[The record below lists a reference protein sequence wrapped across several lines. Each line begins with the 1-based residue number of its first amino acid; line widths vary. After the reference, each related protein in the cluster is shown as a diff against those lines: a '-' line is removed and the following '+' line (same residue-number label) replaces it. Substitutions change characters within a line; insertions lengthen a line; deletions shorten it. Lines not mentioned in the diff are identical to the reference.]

1 MNPEQPSTPP
11 TPPSQ
16 PGGWAPLPQQ
26 PQTPVVPSAFDS
38 QPAVGSAQALG
49 ESYLNEIS
57 TKEPVRVH
65 KFAMIGLIGGV
76 LVLLLVIAMIMMNS
90 GGPNL
95 ATQAKSINGRI
106 NTLKTVISAQQKHL
120 EDNTITSTN
129 ATLSSVLTTISTD
142 FTATMK
148 DRKIILSSVSGT
160 TEKAYATALTK
171 KLDDAYQRGTLDR
184 TYVPQIIY
192 ELTILRSKLVAL
204 KNSASSKS
212 VTTFTNSAIDSLDS
226 ITKTFKEYSSTS

>member
-1 MNPEQPSTPP
+1 MNPEQPSTPQ
-11 TPPSQ
+11 TPPPQ

-26 PQTPVVPSAFDS
+26 PQTPVAPSAFDS
-38 QPAVGSAQALG
+38 QQTQALG

-76 LVLLLVIAMIMMNS
+76 LVLIVVILMIMMNS

-95 ATQAKSINGRI
+95 STQAKFINGRLA
-106 NTLKTVISAQQKHL
+106 TLKTIVGDQQKHI
-120 EDNTITSTN
+120 EDNTISSTN
-129 ATLSSVLTTISTD
+129 ATLSSILTTLSTD

-148 DRKIILSSVSGT
+148 ERKITLASAAST
-160 TEKAYATALTK
+160 TEKAYATTLTK
-171 KLDDAYQRGTLDR
+171 KFDDAYQRGTLDR

-192 ELTILRSKLVAL
+192 ELSILRSKLVVL
-204 KNSASSKS
+204 KNSSSTKS
-212 VTTFTNSAIDSLDS
+212 IDAFCTDAIDNLDG
-226 ITKTFKEYSSTS
+226 ITTTFKEFSSTS

>member
-1 MNPEQPSTPP
+1 MNPEQPSNPQ

-38 QPAVGSAQALG
+38 QPAPTSAQALG
-49 ESYLNEIS
+49 QSYLNEIS

-65 KFAMIGLIGGV
+65 KFAMMGLIGGV
-76 LVLLLVIAMIMMNS
+76 LVLILVILMIMMNS

-95 ATQAKSINGRI
+95 STQAKFINGRI
-106 NTLKTVISAQQKHL
+106 TTLKTIVGDQQKHL
-120 EDNTITSTN
+120 EDNTVSSTN

-142 FTATMK
+142 FTTTMK
-148 DRKIILSSVSGT
+148 ERKITLTSSSST
-160 TEKAYATALTK
+160 TEKTYATTLTK
-171 KLDDAYQRGTLDR
+171 KFEDAYQRGTLDR

-192 ELTILRSKLVAL
+192 ELSILRSKLVAL
-204 KNSASSKS
+204 KNSSSSKS
-212 VTTFTNSAIDSLDS
+212 IDTFCTSAIDGLDG
-226 ITKTFKEYSSTS
+226 ITETFKKFSSTS